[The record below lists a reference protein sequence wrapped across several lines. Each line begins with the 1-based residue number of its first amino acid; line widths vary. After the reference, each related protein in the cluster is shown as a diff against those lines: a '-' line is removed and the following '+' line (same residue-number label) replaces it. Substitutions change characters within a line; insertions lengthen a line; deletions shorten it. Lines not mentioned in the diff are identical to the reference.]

1 MQNPAIT
8 KRLEQLNSQYRD
20 YILSGEPQ
28 EIVKVFSESHNLTK
42 EQEIVLENGFALYL
56 LFFINLSDFS
66 NFIVMECKFSE
77 ADANLLARAMHMAL
91 PEFIR
96 QTHEQTSPLVF
107 LNDSSLNETEQIKEE
122 IAETESVLDTIN
134 PIRTMASDS
143 GQVNPE
149 EKVHTS
155 TQSAILN

>member
-1 MQNPAIT
+1 MQNLAIT
-8 KRLEQLNSQYRD
+8 KRLEQLDSQYRD

-28 EIVKVFSESHNLTK
+28 VISKTFSEAHKLTPEK
-42 EQEIVLENGFALYL
+42 EIVLENGFALYL

-66 NFIVMECKFSE
+66 NFIVTECKFSE
-77 ADANLLARAMHMAL
+77 AEANLLARAMHMSL

-96 QTHEQTSPLVF
+96 ETHEQTSPLIF
-107 LNDSSLNETEQIKEE
+107 PNNSDEGEQIMLE
-122 IAETESVLDTIN
+122 IAETEAALETIN

-143 GQVNPE
+143 KHVSPGE
-149 EKVHTS
+149 TVHTS